1 LASVAFAGKMAR
13 AALAWASPCRGCWS
27 KSWVRSRSGV
37 GLADESSS
45 LVAYDVRGCCVPAP
59 DPTTDHRRSTPS
71 PRSGSP
77 GVRAYEESEPSG
89 ELHQILRRDVNER
102 IEQLN
107 GEWEQTD
114 RDVVLCECGYSDCLE
129 KIEIAA
135 ADYERVRRFPTRF
148 LVKPDHVMGG
158 SERIVERTH
167 VYVVVEKVGESAA
180 TALRRDP
187 RRTPLSKQAPL
198 R

>member
-1 LASVAFAGKMAR
+1 
-13 AALAWASPCRGCWS
+13 
-27 KSWVRSRSGV
+27 
-37 GLADESSS
+37 
-45 LVAYDVRGCCVPAP
+45 VPAP
-59 DPTTDHRRSTPS
+59 EPATDHRSFTPS
-71 PRSGSP
+71 PKNGSP
-77 GVRAYEESEPSG
+77 GVRAEEESEPSG
-89 ELHQILRRDVNER
+89 DLHQILLREVNER

-107 GEWEQTD
+107 GDWEQTD
-114 RDVVLCECGYSDCLE
+114 RDMVLCECGYPDCLE

-158 SERIVERTH
+158 SERIVERTD

-180 TALRRDP
+180 SALRRDP
-187 RRTPLSKQAPL
+187 RRTPPSEQAPL